1 MVLKA
6 VNGLHGG
13 WLVFLIVLFTILA
26 VVAITWLVLYVE
38 TSQRKSWKM
47 ITTIIILSSIII
59 AFDLQFILLK
69 SNVIL

>member
-26 VVAITWLVLYVE
+26 VAAITWLVLYVE